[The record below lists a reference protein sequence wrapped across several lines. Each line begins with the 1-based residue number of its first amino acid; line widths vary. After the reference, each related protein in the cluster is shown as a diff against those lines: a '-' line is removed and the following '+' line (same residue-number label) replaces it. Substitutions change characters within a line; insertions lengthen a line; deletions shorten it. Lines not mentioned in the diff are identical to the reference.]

1 MAGVSQARSLG
12 KYFLLLDNMLV
23 VLGFFVVFPLISIR
37 FVDQMG
43 WAALMV
49 GIALGLRQLTQQGL
63 GIFGGAIA
71 DRFGAKPII
80 VTGML
85 LRAAGF
91 ATMGIAHEPWLLWFS
106 CFLSGIGGTLFDPP
120 RSALVVKLVRPDQRG
135 RFFSLLMMQDS
146 AGAVIGALLGSWL
159 LQYDFRLVCGV
170 GAVLFII
177 CAGVNAWLLPAY
189 KLSTIRTPM
198 REGMGRVLKDKRFI
212 TYVLTL
218 AGYYMLAVQVMLM
231 LPIMV
236 NNVAGTPAAVKWMY
250 AIEAALSL
258 TLLYPIARW
267 SEKRFRLE
275 QRLMAGLLLMTL
287 SLVPI
292 GLTDS
297 LQQLFTLICVFYIG
311 SIIAEPARET
321 LSASLADAR
330 ARGSYMGFSRLGLAI
345 GGAFGYAGGGWLFD
359 MGHTLGQPELPWAM
373 LGAVGLL
380 TFFALGWQ
388 FSQRRIN
395 RSMLEPGG

>member
-1 MAGVSQARSLG
+1 M
-12 KYFLLLDNMLV
+12 
-23 VLGFFVVFPLISIR
+23 
-37 FVDQMG
+37 
-43 WAALMV
+43 
-49 GIALGLRQLTQQGL
+49 
-63 GIFGGAIA
+63 
-71 DRFGAKPII
+71 
-80 VTGML
+80 
-85 LRAAGF
+85 
-91 ATMGIAHEPWLLWFS
+91 
-106 CFLSGIGGTLFDPP
+106 
-120 RSALVVKLVRPDQRG
+120 KLVRPDQRG

-395 RSMLEPGG
+395 RSMFEPGG